1 MVDILCH
8 LKGKMPKSFLLSER
22 QPKCELCEAT
32 RDSLRPWWSY
42 VARRLLLNEI
52 SVWPPKYLIMKPPH
66 TTEARPMAAQ
76 SGTIAWL
83 YQIFLMSPPW
93 MPPLGI
99 SCQFLTASSQPMA
112 DR

>member
-1 MVDILCH
+1 MVDIDCH

-66 TTEARPMAAQ
+66 TTDARPIAAN

-83 YQIFLMSPPW
+83 YQILVTLVRKSPLW
-93 MPPLGI
+93 MPPSGI
-99 SCQFLTASSQPMA
+99 SRQLFTA
-112 DR
+112 